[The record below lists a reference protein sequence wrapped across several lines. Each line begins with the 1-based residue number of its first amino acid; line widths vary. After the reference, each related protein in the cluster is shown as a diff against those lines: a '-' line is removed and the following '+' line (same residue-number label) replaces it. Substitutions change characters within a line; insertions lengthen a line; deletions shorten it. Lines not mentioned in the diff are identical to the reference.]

1 MFLSG
6 RIVQIRIWV
15 QICNVRIA
23 AHIER
28 VIDGEIVDI
37 VRVGVKCEV
46 NLLNHFLIQFLAKS

>member
-1 MFLSG
+1 MLLSG

-23 AHIER
+23 AHIEG
-28 VIDGEIVDI
+28 VVDGEMIDV

-46 NLLNHFLIQFLAKS
+46 NLLNHFPIQLLAKS